1 MIMKYLKLLM
11 EKLPLLTLVVIVGLV
26 LRGSGLVDKLVTGVG
41 YQFAKSPIYTVLMG
55 SESDDTDGQE
65 EKKKEKVPEEEEP
78 VGYVSANEEAERTG
92 KPLDDIIAE
101 RKEASNGTYI
111 YADSFP
117 KEARRKVLPAVDYGV
132 ANPYYMDPEG
142 TEYHHIDK
150 GVFAQDNDY
159 YAFQEVKDRYFN
171 DALFIGDSQT
181 DGLYNY
187 GLIRDHASFYALEG
201 VTVYNV
207 FDVKIP
213 FRSPTEE
220 YEASLKKVLKKHD
233 YRKIYFCIGMN
244 ELGVPATTEF
254 RNEYKKVIKQIRKYQ
269 PDAIIYIQG
278 MIHVSAALSM
288 TDEAFNNKNIV
299 QRNEA
304 ISKLAN
310 GHDIFYIE
318 PSEDL
323 CDGNGDLIAEYT
335 NDNVHLTAKYYPLWH
350 EYLNKYAIVR
360 NEDDK

>member
-26 LRGSGLVDKLVTGVG
+26 LRGSGLVDKLVTGAE
-41 YQFAKSPIYTVLMG
+41 YHFAKSPIYAVLMG
-55 SESDDTDGQE
+55 AGTDDGADGQE
-65 EKKKEKVPEEEEP
+65 EKKKKKASEEQA

-92 KPLDDIIAE
+92 RPLDEIIAE

-117 KEARRKVLPAVDYGV
+117 KAARRKVLPAVDYGA
-132 ANPYYMDPEG
+132 ANPYYMDADG
-142 TEYHHIDK
+142 TKYHHIDK
-150 GVFAQDNDY
+150 GIFAQDNDY
-159 YAFQEVKDRYFN
+159 YAFQEVKDRYFD

-187 GLIRDHASFYALEG
+187 GLIREHASFYALEG

-213 FRSPTEE
+213 FRSPSEE
-220 YEASLKKVLKKHD
+220 YQATLEKVLKKHD
-233 YRKIYFCIGMN
+233 YRKIYLCIGMN
-244 ELGVPATTEF
+244 EIGVPDTTKF
-254 RNEYKKVIKQIRKYQ
+254 RDEYKKVIKRIRKAQ

-278 MIHVSAALSM
+278 IIHVSAALSS